1 MLLPL
6 PFNSVLL
13 RLGQTSI
20 ELSDLLITIL
30 VLLLLLLGFR
40 PFKRGLKLLLRLFRL
55 TPGAQEAAG
64 NLLAYGLLLIVIF
77 VYLNWLGINLTS
89 LTVFASVI
97 GLGIGLGLQKLVN
110 NFFSG
115 LLLLLE
121 QPIQVGDFI
130 DLEGLKGV
138 VESISVRFT
147 VLRTMDNYRI
157 LIPNSE
163 LTEKRLIN
171 YDFGDR
177 RCRLRLPIQVALGV
191 RPSRVTEALLAAARQ
206 EPELLK
212 TPRPEVFLEGIEAT
226 HLRFTL
232 SGWVASADNLYR
244 IRSNLHYLI
253 TETFE
258 RYQISFPLTEMQVE
272 LRRPTAETESIQ
284 EDLSDLLRRLDVFS
298 SCTQAQLSRLIELGS
313 THSWSAQEFI
323 FRRGEPGTAM
333 YLILTGQVEV
343 LTADETAPLATL
355 DNGQFFGEMALLLG
369 IPRTATVRTTEACE
383 LFVIDE
389 GDLQALLTQWPTLQ
403 DRISQ
408 ALKLRE
414 AELRERGQMPELPQN
429 RSLAQQF
436 RERLRQ
442 WFAAASA

>member
-1 MLLPL
+1 MPSFL
-6 PFNSVLL
+6 FDSVLL

-20 ELSDLLITIL
+20 QLGDLLITLL
-30 VLLLLLLGFR
+30 VLLLILLGFR
-40 PFKRGLKLLLRLFRL
+40 PFKRGLKFLLKLLRLR
-55 TPGAQEAAG
+55 PGAQEAAG
-64 NLLAYGLLLIVIF
+64 NLLAYGVLLVIVF
-77 VYLNWLGINLTS
+77 AYLHWLGINLTS

-171 YDFGDR
+171 YDYGDR
-177 RCRLRLPIQVALGV
+177 RCRLRLPIQVAHGM
-191 RPSRVTEALLAAARQ
+191 PSARVTEALLAAARQ

-212 TPRPEVFLEGIEAT
+212 TPRPEVFLEGVEAT
-226 HLRFTL
+226 HLRFIL
-232 SGWVASADNLYR
+232 SGWVTSAENLYR

-272 LRRPTAETESIQ
+272 LRRPTAKTESSQ
-284 EDLSDLLRRLDVFS
+284 EDLSELLRRLDVFS
-298 SCTQAQLSRLIELGS
+298 SCTQAQLTRLIELGS
-313 THSWSAQEFI
+313 TCQWPAQELI
-323 FRRGEPGTAM
+323 CRRGEPGKAM
-333 YLILTGQVEV
+333 YLILKGQVEV
-343 LTADETAPLATL
+343 LTADETTPLATL
-355 DNGQFFGEMALLLG
+355 GNGQFFGEMALLLG
-369 IPRTATVRTTEACE
+369 IPRTASVRAVEACE
-383 LFVIDE
+383 LFVIEE
-389 GDLQALLTQWPTLQ
+389 GDVQTLLTQWPSLQ
-403 DRISQ
+403 ERISQ

-414 AELRERGQMPELPQN
+414 TELRERGQMPELPQN
-429 RSLAQQF
+429 RSLVQQF

-442 WFAAASA
+442 WLAAAAS